1 MLTVDPLLA
10 LLSPPVMA
18 NTVSRPQR
26 VLLKELCGDQ
36 GCEREA
42 AHPAAREQR
51 DQRQAH
57 RHLRCAHCQILS
69 PSDSLFPASGSFY
82 ASPSTD
88 TGGIV
93 MPAARAEFGVEKAV
107 EVEGLT
113 ADAVGAKVSE
123 LMKA

>member
-1 MLTVDPLLA
+1 MRPL
-10 LLSPPVMA
+10 P
-18 NTVSRPQR
+18 NFVSIGF
-26 VLLKELCGDQ
+26 V
-36 GCEREA
+36 
-42 AHPAAREQR
+42 
-51 DQRQAH
+51 
-57 RHLRCAHCQILS
+57 
-69 PSDSLFPASGSFY
+69 FPASGSFY